1 MAEQIT
7 GVVTKITESKTARGT
22 FYGIIINDDRFGF
35 GNETPEFGEGSEV
48 TFEVE
53 VNGNFENVDQD
64 TFKVLELVEAKAS
77 GRSGGRS
84 GGRNGGRDG
93 GRGGDN
99 SARGGSRNGSRND
112 DKPAH
117 GSRGGSKPAAAADK
131 PAVDWDLKDEK
142 IQWQA
147 ARNSALAL
155 ATLAVNTEALKLP
168 AKQADKL
175 EALEAYVSLK
185 TEEFFLD
192 VKGTKWKDL

>member
-1 MAEQIT
+1 MSAEIVT
-7 GVVTKITESKTARGT
+7 GIVTKITESKTARGT
-22 FYGIIINDDRFGF
+22 FYGIIIDDDRFGF

-53 VNGNFENVDQD
+53 VNGNFENVDAD
-64 TFKVLELVEAKAS
+64 TFEVLELVEPKKS
-77 GRSGGRS
+77 GRSGGGRS
-84 GGRNGGRDG
+84 GGRGGDKPARG
-93 GRGGDN
+93 GRGGGGDKP
-99 SARGGSRNGSRND
+99 ARGSRGGD
-112 DKPAH
+112 DKPA
-117 GSRGGSKPAAAADK
+117 RGASKPAAPAADK

-155 ATLAVNTEALKLP
+155 ATIAVNVEALKLP

-185 TEEFFLD
+185 TEEFFQD
-192 VKGTKWKDL
+192 VKETKWKDS